1 MSSER
6 NRSSFTAVD
15 RFGRIDLLVNN
26 AGDFNAGFLEELTP
40 EQMQQQIATLPSR
53 RRRCPRPGRPWRC

>member
-40 EQMQQQIATLPSR
+40 EQIQQQIATLPSR
-53 RRRCPRPGRPWRC
+53 